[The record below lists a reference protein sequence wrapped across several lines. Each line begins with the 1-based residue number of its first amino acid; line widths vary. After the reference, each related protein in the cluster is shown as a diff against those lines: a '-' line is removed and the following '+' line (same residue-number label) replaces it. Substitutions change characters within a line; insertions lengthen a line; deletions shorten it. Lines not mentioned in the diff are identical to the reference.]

1 MAVADRPAPSGR
13 GTLVLTRR
21 DVRALLDMDA
31 CIAAVDAAFR
41 AHAEGATLR
50 PGVLGTHV
58 PDGGFHVK
66 TAGLRGASGRW
77 YFAMKINANFPGN
90 PARNGLPTI
99 QGVISL
105 HDATDGVLLALLD
118 SMEITT
124 LRTAAATAVA
134 ARHLSRADA
143 RVVTVLGCGVQGRS
157 QLRAL
162 SRVRSVE
169 RVFAWDAEPAA
180 AARYAREMTNVLGC
194 DVQAVAE
201 FRDAVRASDV
211 VVTCTPSRRPL
222 LSAADVPP
230 GCFVA
235 AVGADSEDKQELA
248 TDLLAHSVV
257 VADVLEQCARIGDL
271 HHALAAGA
279 LRREDV
285 HAELSDVVS
294 GRRPGRRT
302 DAEIIVF
309 DSTGTA
315 LEDVAAAALVYER
328 AVDAGVGVELRL
340 GA

>member
-1 MAVADRPAPSGR
+1 MGVASRTSAR
-13 GTLVLTRR
+13 VRATRVITRR
-21 DVRALLDMDA
+21 DVRDLLDMDA
-31 CIAAVDAAFR
+31 CIAAVEDAFR
-41 AHAEGATLR
+41 AHAGGATL
-50 PGVLGTHV
+50 PSGVLGTHV

-66 TAGLRGASGRW
+66 TAGLRDAHGRT

-90 PARNGLPTI
+90 PARHGLPTI

-105 HDATDGVLLALLD
+105 HDATDGALLALLD

-134 ARHLSRADA
+134 ARHLARADA
-143 RVVTVLGCGVQGRS
+143 HVVTVIGCGVQGRS
-157 QLRAL
+157 QLLAL
-162 SRVRSVE
+162 SRVRSIE
-169 RVFAWDAEPAA
+169 CVFAFDTEPVA
-180 AARYAREMTNVLGC
+180 AARFAEEMTHALRC
-194 DVQAVAE
+194 DVQAVATYRE
-201 FRDAVRASDV
+201 AVRGSDV

-222 LSAADVPP
+222 LSAADVPA

-248 TDLLAHSVV
+248 PDLFACGVV

-271 HHALAAGA
+271 HHALAAGV

-285 HAELSDVVS
+285 HAELADVVS
-294 GRRPGRRT
+294 GRRPGRRAA
-302 DAEIIVF
+302 DEITVF

-328 AVDAGVGVELRL
+328 ALDSGAGIELRL

>member
-1 MAVADRPAPSGR
+1 MVVAQRAAPRRR

-21 DVRALLDMDA
+21 DVRELLDMDA
-31 CIAAVDAAFR
+31 CIGAVDAAFR
-41 AHAEGATLR
+41 AHADGASL
-50 PGVLGTHV
+50 PLGVLGTHV

-66 TAGLRGASGRW
+66 TAGLRGAGVRS

-90 PARNGLPTI
+90 PIRHGLPTI

-134 ARHLSRADA
+134 ARHLARADA

-169 RVFAWDAEPAA
+169 RVVAWDVEPAA
-180 AARYAREMTNVLGC
+180 AARYADEMARELGC
-194 DVQAVAE
+194 DVACVVE
-201 FRDAVRASDV
+201 YREAVRASDV

-248 TDLLAHSVV
+248 PDLLSHSVV
-257 VADVLEQCARIGDL
+257 VTDVLEQCARIGDL
-271 HHALAAGA
+271 HHALAAGVM
-279 LRREDV
+279 RREDV

-294 GRRPGRRT
+294 GRRPGRRAA
-302 DAEIIVF
+302 AEIIVF

-328 AVDAGVGVELRL
+328 ALEAGVGIELRL